1 MDLQIVVGFVLQRPD
16 CKFEVTEGKMN
27 LYIVPCLIYLLMKKQ
42 MLIFPLVA
50 AMIFTIVLPTVESA
64 SAQNGTMG
72 GNACMRCGPTT
83 GTNLT
88 NATNGGNVTN
98 DNLSN
103 PLLDKKSG

>member
-1 MDLQIVVGFVLQRPD
+1 MGLRIAVVIILQRPD

-27 LYIVPCLIYLLMKKQ
+27 LYIVPRLIYLLMKKK

-50 AMIFTIVLPTVESA
+50 AMIFTIVLASVGSV

-72 GNACMRCGPTT
+72 GNACMSCGPTT

>member
-1 MDLQIVVGFVLQRPD
+1 VDLLIAVEFILQRPD
-16 CKFEVTEGKMN
+16 CKFEVTEGNMN
-27 LYIVPCLIYLLMKKQ
+27 LYIVPRLIYLLMKKQ

-50 AMIFTIVLPTVESA
+50 AMIFTIFLATVESV

-72 GNACMRCGPTT
+72 GNACMTCGPTT

>member
-1 MDLQIVVGFVLQRPD
+1 VDLLIAVEFILQRPD
-16 CKFEVTEGKMN
+16 CKFEVTEGNMN
-27 LYIVPCLIYLLMKKQ
+27 LYIVPRLIYLLMKKQ

-50 AMIFTIVLPTVESA
+50 AMIFTIFLATVESV

-72 GNACMRCGPTT
+72 GNACMSCGPTT

>member
-1 MDLQIVVGFVLQRPD
+1 
-16 CKFEVTEGKMN
+16 MN

-42 MLIFPLVA
+42 MLIFPIVA
-50 AMIFTIVLPTVESA
+50 AMIFTIVLVTVESA

-72 GNACMRCGPTT
+72 ENACMSCGPTT

-88 NATNGGNVTN
+88 NATMGGNATN

-103 PLLDKKSG
+103 PILDKKSG